1 MKILTIIAQ
10 FPPDHA
16 GGYELRVKDVM
27 DRLASAG
34 NRVSVLTTK
43 PSQKTLTRYESSK
56 YSIKRILFNRYKAKW
71 FPRELLQD
79 LLDTKT
85 LEREIVEFKPDLI
98 YLGHTY
104 PLTKQLLPFLASLQ
118 IPIFYDE
125 GGNGL
130 KGAWTDHGRW
140 FEFARDYRSRFRL
153 LNIVKPAVVRLV
165 LWMSAGRIKNKWS
178 FPDRMN
184 IFFNSELNRSNA
196 KFFGVPVENTQVIH
210 SGVDTEKFTFI
221 PKQNLSNPIKILIPG
236 RIETKKGQLDGIAL
250 IHELS
255 NRGIE
260 AELLLVGPSSLDGY
274 ADLVKNEINKLDL
287 VEKVHF
293 VPMVD
298 QDQIVELYHQ
308 ADICF
313 FSSHHQSGFSRVPLE
328 AMACGCVVI
337 SYGNE
342 GSNEVIRH
350 GENGFLVTQGEVSAV
365 TDIVTELVNDD
376 GLVKKN
382 VINARACIEGN
393 YSLEIYISQI
403 EQYIKSR
410 MCE

>member
-1 MKILTIIAQ
+1 
-10 FPPDHA
+10 
-16 GGYELRVKDVM
+16 
-27 DRLASAG
+27 
-34 NRVSVLTTK
+34 
-43 PSQKTLTRYESSK
+43 
-56 YSIKRILFNRYKAKW
+56 
-71 FPRELLQD
+71 
-79 LLDTKT
+79 
-85 LEREIVEFKPDLI
+85 
-98 YLGHTY
+98 
-104 PLTKQLLPFLASLQ
+104 
-118 IPIFYDE
+118 
-125 GGNGL
+125 
-130 KGAWTDHGRW
+130 
-140 FEFARDYRSRFRL
+140 
-153 LNIVKPAVVRLV
+153 
-165 LWMSAGRIKNKWS
+165 
-178 FPDRMN
+178 MN

-196 KFFGVPVENTQVIH
+196 NFFGVPVENAHVIH

-236 RIETKKGQLDGIAL
+236 RIETKKGQLDGVTL

-260 AELLLVGPSSLDGY
+260 AELLLVGPSFLDGY
-274 ADLVKNEINKLDL
+274 TDLVKNEINKLNL

-308 ADICF
+308 ADVCF
-313 FSSHHQSGFSRVPLE
+313 FSSYHHSGFSRVPLE
-328 AMACGCVVI
+328 AMACGSVVVT
-337 SYGNE
+337 YGNE
-342 GSNEVIRH
+342 GSDEVIRH
-350 GENGFLVTQGEVSAV
+350 GENGFLVAQGEVSAV

-376 GLVKKN
+376 GLVKKI